1 MKVLVNCN
9 ARKKHE
15 SMKKH
20 LSLLLTVGLAIS
32 SQAGTYNIAGT
43 SSGAIPDGDL
53 SGWQNTI
60 TASSLPSIITDVKV
74 NLTLTGGW
82 NGDLYAYLTHGSGFA
97 VLLNRE
103 GKGTGASYGYGTSG
117 MNVTLGYSTAG
128 ADIHGV
134 ATPTSGG
141 TYSADARGLWPF
153 GSNSDFDTATRT
165 ANLDG
170 YNGTDPNG
178 GWTLFFAD
186 VQGGYQSTLTG
197 WSLDITAVPEPVTVA
212 LGIFGVLF
220 GAVQGVRYFRRKTSA
235 Q

>member
-1 MKVLVNCN
+1 
-9 ARKKHE
+9 
-15 SMKKH
+15 MKKH
-20 LSLLLTVGLAIS
+20 LYLLLTLGLAMS
-32 SQAGTYNIAGT
+32 SQATTYFGTG
-43 SSGAIPDGDL
+43 GVIPDGDL
-53 SGWQNTI
+53 NGWQNTV
-60 TASSLPSIITDVKV
+60 TVSGAQPIITDVKV
-74 NLTLTGGW
+74 NLNLSGGW

-97 VLLNRE
+97 VLLNRV

-128 ADIHGV
+128 ADIHGF
-134 ATPTSGG
+134 ATPSG
-141 TYSADARGLWPF
+141 TYSADARGLSPF
-153 GSNSDFDTATRT
+153 ASDALFDAATRT

-170 YNGTDPNG
+170 YNGTNPNG

-186 VQGGYQSTLTG
+186 VQGGYQSTLNG

-220 GAVQGVRYFRRKTSA
+220 GAVQGARYLRRRNSA